1 MTLRTTF
8 SILALLAS
16 SSALTGCYWR
26 WDRPSEP
33 DAPSPPIYRPDPDV
47 EPSLGFTLSRGC
59 SPFARGQCP
68 PTRPLMAGVRER
80 ASFVVPLD
88 GSTEDPSVSSSDP
101 TVVSVD
107 PVQRV
112 GRSGGRYEGTFD
124 LRAGTAGSATVTI
137 QWPDGQA
144 WQYVLRVEDAA
155 GMDIVEDEGNSYFDR
170 EDGRLRLRVGE
181 RASLNGYPVSRDVE
195 RLYAND
201 VVIWTV
207 PDTSHARLS
216 WSFMSGPR
224 VADDHVYVE
233 GVAPGTDVITVRA
246 GVVERTVLVDVT
258 R

>member
-1 MTLRTTF
+1 MNLRTTL

-16 SSALTGCYWR
+16 ANAVSGCYWR
-26 WDRPSEP
+26 WDSPSEP
-33 DAPSPPIYRPDPDV
+33 DAPPTIRVPDPDLDAT
-47 EPSLGFTLSRGC
+47 LGFTLSRGC
-59 SPFARGQCP
+59 SPFAYGECP
-68 PTRPLMAGVRER
+68 STRPLMAGVRER
-80 ASFVVPLD
+80 ASFVIPLD
-88 GSTEDPSVSSSDP
+88 GPAADPTVTSSDP

-112 GRSGGRYEGTFD
+112 SARGSRYQGTFD
-124 LRAGTAGSATVTI
+124 LRAGTAGSATITI
-137 QWPDGQA
+137 QRGDGQA

-155 GMDIVEDEGNSYFDR
+155 GMDLVEDEGGAYFDR

-181 RASLNGYPVSRDVE
+181 RASMNGYPVSRDVE

-207 PDTSHARLS
+207 PDTSHVRLS

-233 GVAPGTDVITVRA
+233 GVAPGTDAITVRA
-246 GVVERTVLVDVT
+246 GVVERTVLVDVV